1 MRYRIM
7 EANHPPKE
15 LFLKAYSRFYHSLKK
30 RYLDGIERADNKAYA
45 RAFYFQTL
53 FAENESIPRYSV
65 FFHFLTS
72 IFNHSRK
79 VDESNSLELTLAR
92 LSEMEQRTSRIIEQ
106 TMIIRTTLSERF
118 YQLNGLYIQALQ
130 EGQTSILELI
140 VTEQRLLKYSEKKIV
155 LLLALNEAV
164 HELHEEFS
172 PLEEEMEQPL
182 ESKLTRSQQV
192 LIFHYLCQS
201 YGGKQKKNVSKC
213 AVALH
218 DFLGIPYTKITN
230 SDLYKKMLRPLTFSS
245 SKTTLQNL
253 EIVRSF
259 FEEWGLESVISLI
272 DSDIEQVKKTLK

>member
-15 LFLKAYSRFYHSLKK
+15 FFLKAYSRFYHSLKK
-30 RYLDGIERADNKAYA
+30 RYLDGIERANNKAYA
-45 RAFYFQTL
+45 RAFYFQIL
-53 FAENESIPRYSV
+53 FTENKLIPRYSV

-79 VDESNSLELTLAR
+79 VDQNSSLELTLAR
-92 LSEMEQRTSRIIEQ
+92 LSEMEERTSRIIEQ

-118 YQLNGLYIQALQ
+118 YQLNELYLQALK

-164 HELHEEFS
+164 NELHEEFS
-172 PLEEEMEQPL
+172 PLEEEIEHPL

-201 YGGKQKKNVSKC
+201 HGGKQKKNVSKC
-213 AVALH
+213 AAALH
-218 DFLGIPYTKITN
+218 DFLEIPYTKITH

-245 SKTTLQNL
+245 PKTTLQNL
-253 EIVRSF
+253 EIVRAF
-259 FEEWGLESVISLI
+259 FEEWGLESVIKRI
-272 DSDIEQVKKTLK
+272 DLDIEQIKEKMK